1 MLKISCQK
9 NVQVDIQT
17 PAIKI
22 NYRKHFHFCFTVLK
36 TNRRMYKKKQKTE
49 SHLDKKDQELMFPVA
64 SRIKTTSSP
73 T

>member
-1 MLKISCQK
+1 MFASQFYKQIDGC
-9 NVQVDIQT
+9 T
-17 PAIKI
+17 
-22 NYRKHFHFCFTVLK
+22 
-36 TNRRMYKKKQKTE
+36 KKKQKTE